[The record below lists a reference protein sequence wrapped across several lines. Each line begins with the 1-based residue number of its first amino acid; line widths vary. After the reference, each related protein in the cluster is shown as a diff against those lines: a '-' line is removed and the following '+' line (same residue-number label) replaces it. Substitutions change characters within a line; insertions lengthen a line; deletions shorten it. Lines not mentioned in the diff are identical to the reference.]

1 MKKVLKII
9 CVVLVIS
16 LGISL
21 AACSKTESEKDIS
34 RIEETQSTSNTAG
47 SALTTETQNETFS
60 EDERDYDIPE
70 TTETHYNH
78 SAIQG
83 CVIVEQDETPM
94 LQYSEKCENCGYV
107 SASKHTIYH
116 HMGNYTTSF
125 LCPQCQNNQT
135 VKIETNQY

>member
-1 MKKVLKII
+1 MKKVLKIL

-16 LGISL
+16 LGVSL
-21 AACSKTESEKDIS
+21 AACGKTKSEKHIS

-83 CVIVEQDETPM
+83 CVIVEQDGTPM
-94 LQYSEKCENCGYV
+94 LQYSEKCESCGYV
-107 SASKHTIYH
+107 GAGKQTIYH
-116 HMGNYTTSF
+116 YMDSYTTSF
-125 LCPQCQNNQT
+125 LCPQCSNTQM
-135 VKIETNQY
+135 VEISTNAY

>member
-16 LGISL
+16 LGVSL
-21 AACSKTESEKDIS
+21 AACSKTKSEKDIS

-47 SALTTETQNETFS
+47 YALTTETQNETFS
-60 EDERDYDIPE
+60 EDERDYGIPE

-125 LCPQCQNNQT
+125 LCPQCGNTQM
-135 VKIETNQY
+135 IEISTNTY

>member
-1 MKKVLKII
+1 MKKALKII

-21 AACSKTESEKDIS
+21 AACGKTESKKDIN
-34 RIEETQSTSNTAG
+34 RIEETHSTSNTTG
-47 SALTTETQNETFS
+47 SALTTENQNETFS
-60 EDERDYDIPE
+60 EAETDYSVPE

-83 CVIVEQDETPM
+83 CVIVEQDGTPM
-94 LQYSEKCENCGYV
+94 FQYSEKCESCGYI
-107 SASKHTIYH
+107 SPNKQTIYH
-116 HMGNYTTSF
+116 YMDNYTTSF

>member
-47 SALTTETQNETFS
+47 SALTTKNQSETFS
-60 EDERDYDIPE
+60 KNETDYGVPE

-83 CVIVEQDETPM
+83 CVIVEQDGTPM

-107 SASKHTIYH
+107 GAGKHTIYH

-125 LCPQCQNNQT
+125 LCPQCGNTQM
-135 VKIETNQY
+135 IEISTNTY